1 MEGFLESFLYLLVT
15 IIILVLSM
23 RKKKPVGHME
33 ESQETG
39 TNDPFRDIF
48 KQREEE
54 EYETEEGKAAEYH
67 QEDIEKEYRERHEKK
82 VQWLTESDA
91 KQSRL
96 DMDRIMKEASD
107 NNPIASVGIEE
118 SEIYGADLTED
129 TGIRINLKKA
139 VIHSIILERKTF

>member
-1 MEGFLESFLYLLVT
+1 MEGFLESFLYLLIT

-54 EYETEEGKAAEYH
+54 EYETEEEKVSEYH
-67 QEDIEKEYRERHEKK
+67 REEIEQEYRDRHEKK
-82 VQWLTESDA
+82 VQWMTESDA
-91 KQSRL
+91 KDSRI

-107 NNPIASVGIEE
+107 NNPIAAEGIEE
-118 SEIYGADLTED
+118 SEIYGGDVTED
-129 TGIRINLKKA
+129 TGIRIDLKKA
-139 VIHSIILERKTF
+139 VIHSIILEKKTF